1 MHAAPTEARAAPHA
15 RYAAGESLGAKITAL
30 CRNLYTSTYRLL
42 VLIREFDENGYWQLA
57 GHASC
62 AHWLHFECGIGLGAA
77 REKVRVAHAL
87 AGLAK
92 VSDAFAQGALSYS
105 KVRAM
110 TRIADENNEDFLL
123 RAARHGTAADVE
135 RLVSQSRSTSAGDE
149 NARAHARYRSR
160 SVTVRYELDGSMV
173 LQARLP
179 AEDGALVMQA
189 LGLARERAWAERND
203 AEGKGNV
210 GSEDDEKGD
219 DEKEDDVSAETPAR
233 EPVTARDADALIDVV
248 ECYLETNRNRGS
260 NGDRYQVVV
269 HVSAE
274 TLKSGNGVGSPA
286 VQMFADRSY
295 LEGGP
300 RVSAETSRRLACDG
314 SRVVVAEDD
323 EGEPLSIGRRT
334 RAIPPA
340 IRRALQI
347 RDGHCR
353 FPGCTSTRVD
363 AHHIV
368 HWADGGETSLENL
381 VLECRHH
388 HRLLHEGGFSCER
401 LPDGSLVFRDALG
414 QELPASGRLAL

>member
-1 MHAAPTEARAAPHA
+1 MDVAPTETRAEPHA
-15 RYAAGESLGAKITAL
+15 RYAAGDSLGAKITAL

-42 VLIREFDENGYWQLA
+42 ALIREFDENGYWQLA
-57 GHASC
+57 GHNSC

-87 AGLAK
+87 AGLPK
-92 VSDAFAQGALSYS
+92 ISDAFAQGALSYS
-105 KVRAM
+105 KVRAV

-135 RLVSQSRSTSAGDE
+135 RLVSQSRGTGAGDE

-179 AEDGALVMQA
+179 AEDGALVMKA

-203 AEGKGNV
+203 AEGTENV
-210 GSEDDEKGD
+210 GREDDET
-219 DEKEDDVSAETPAR
+219 ENDVSAETPAR
-233 EPVTARDADALIDVV
+233 EPVTVRDADALIEVV
-248 ECYLETNRNRGS
+248 ESYLASNRSRGS

-274 TLKSGNGVGSPA
+274 TLTFRGGAGFPA
-286 VQMFADRSY
+286 VQTLADRSH
-295 LEGGP
+295 LDDGP

-323 EGEPLSIGRRT
+323 DGEPLAIGRRT

-368 HWADGGETSLENL
+368 HWADGGETSLDNL
-381 VLECRHH
+381 VLQCRHH

-401 LPDGSLVFRDALG
+401 LPGGRLVFRDSRG
-414 QELPASGRLAL
+414 QELPVSGRLAL

>member
-1 MHAAPTEARAAPHA
+1 MAAAPIDARTEPHA
-15 RYAAGESLGAKITAL
+15 RYAAGDSLGAKITAL

-42 VLIREFDENGYWQLA
+42 MLIREFDENGYWQLA
-57 GHASC
+57 GHSSC
-62 AHWLHFECGIGLGAA
+62 AHWLHFECGIGIGAA

-87 AGLAK
+87 AGLPK
-92 VSDAFAQGALSYS
+92 ISEAFARGALSYS
-105 KVRAM
+105 KVRAV
-110 TRIADENNEDFLL
+110 TRIADENNEEFLL

-135 RLVSQSRSTSAGDE
+135 RLVSQSRSAGTGNE
-149 NARAHARYRSR
+149 NARAHARFRSR

-179 AEDGALVMQA
+179 AEDGALIMKA
-189 LGLARERAWAERND
+189 LELARERAWAERND
-203 AEGKGNV
+203 AEEKDNG
-210 GSEDDEKGD
+210 KGD
-219 DEKEDDVSAETPAR
+219 DGTEDDVSAETPVR
-233 EPVTARDADALIDVV
+233 EPVTVRDADALIEVV
-248 ECYLETNRNRGS
+248 ESYLASNRSRGS

-274 TLKSGNGVGSPA
+274 ALKSGGGAGSPA
-286 VQMFADRSY
+286 VQTLAERSH
-295 LEGGP
+295 LDGGP

-314 SRVVVAEDD
+314 SRVVVTEDD

-347 RDGHCR
+347 RDGICR

-381 VLECRHH
+381 VLQCRHH

-401 LPDGSLVFRDALG
+401 LADGRLVFRDPLG